1 VSEENVEVIRRL
13 WEAVDRRDRE
23 AVFAF
28 YDPDIVWQNHTGG
41 ALELQDVSYRG
52 HEAVR
57 QFWRDWLEP
66 FESFEAHA
74 EEFIDAG
81 NKVIVPWRAA
91 ARGKASG
98 AAVEMHRSNVYSI
111 SNGRVNRVDV
121 FETKAEALTAAGLP
135 A

>member
-1 VSEENVEVIRRL
+1 MSGSSVALGSSWPPRQGGRIRFLRS
-13 WEAVDRRDRE
+13 R
-23 AVFAF
+23 
-28 YDPDIVWQNHTGG
+28 IVWQNHTGG
-41 ALELQDVSYRG
+41 ALELQDVSYSG

-81 NKVIVPWRAA
+81 TKVIVPWRAA

-121 FETKAEALTAAGLP
+121 FETKVEALAAAGLP
-135 A
+135 E